1 MAVRLLDERHPAN
14 VIPFRRKHDD
24 FCEDVVADVPEPA
37 QLYYLIVLAFLLH
50 TPNGHQPLCACCGQ
64 SWPCHQ
70 VRLAFR
76 LREGF

>member
-1 MAVRLLDERHPAN
+1 VAVRLLDDQRPAN
-14 VIPFRRKHDD
+14 VIPLRRKH
-24 FCEDVVADVPEPA
+24 EDLLEPAALDVPEPA

-50 TPNGHQPLCACCGQ
+50 TPSGHQPRCVCCGH

>member
-1 MAVRLLDERHPAN
+1 MAVRLLDKQRPAK
-14 VIPFRRKHDD
+14 VIPLRRKHDD
-24 FCEDVVADVPEPA
+24 LFEPAADVPEPA

-64 SWPCHQ
+64 SWPCQQ